1 MCIIDMTVSKEDLIK
16 NTFYITYVFLIT
28 TGTITFIES
37 LRTKEEKVRNI
48 LNLETCISVIA
59 AFFYGK
65 FVQEL
70 DTTIDYKKINE
81 TRYVDWAITTPIML
95 LVLVLA
101 FLFNNKEGA
110 FSFSKY
116 LVILVL
122 NYAMLGFGYVGEL
135 GLMDRTTSNGLGFVA
150 FAGMYYYI
158 YQNYIKGRSN
168 NDNLLLYSLFV
179 FLWAFYG
186 VFYFFDSV
194 TRNVGYNV
202 LDLFSKCFVGIFFWA
217 YYTKVFKLP

>member
-1 MCIIDMTVSKEDLIK
+1 MDISKEELIT

-65 FVQEL
+65 FVKDL
-70 DTTIDYKKINE
+70 DKGIDYKKINE

-110 FSFSKY
+110 LSFSKY

-135 GLMDRTTSNGLGFVA
+135 GLMDKTTSNGFGFVA

-158 YQNYIKGRSN
+158 YQNYIKGRNN
-168 NDNLLLYSLFV
+168 NDNFILYSLFL
-179 FLWAFYG
+179 FLWALYG

-194 TRNVGYNV
+194 TRNIGYNV

>member
-1 MCIIDMTVSKEDLIK
+1 MDIRNEELIT
-16 NTFYITYVFLIT
+16 NSFYITYVFLIT
-28 TGTITFIES
+28 TGTICFIES
-37 LRTKEEKVRNI
+37 LRTKEDKVRNI
-48 LNLETCISVIA
+48 LNLETCISIIA

-65 FVQEL
+65 FVQDLEKGV
-70 DTTIDYKKINE
+70 DYKKINE

-116 LVILVL
+116 LVILIL

-135 GLMDRTTSNGLGFVA
+135 GLMDKKTSNGLGFVA

-158 YQNYIKGRSN
+158 YQNYIKGRTN
-168 NDNLLLYSLFV
+168 NDNVLLYSLF
-179 FLWAFYG
+179 FILWAFYG

-202 LDLFSKCFVGIFFWA
+202 LDLLSKCFVGIFFWA
-217 YYTKVFKLP
+217 YCTKVFKLP

>member
-1 MCIIDMTVSKEDLIK
+1 
-16 NTFYITYVFLIT
+16 
-28 TGTITFIES
+28 
-37 LRTKEEKVRNI
+37 
-48 LNLETCISVIA
+48 
-59 AFFYGK
+59 
-65 FVQEL
+65 
-70 DTTIDYKKINE
+70 
-81 TRYVDWAITTPIML
+81 ML
-95 LVLVLA
+95 VH
-101 FLFNNKEGA
+101 
-110 FSFSKY
+110 S
-116 LVILVL
+116 
-122 NYAMLGFGYVGEL
+122 FGYVGEL

-179 FLWAFYG
+179 FLWALYG

>member
-1 MCIIDMTVSKEDLIK
+1 MTVSKEDLIV

-59 AFFYGK
+59 ALFYGK
-65 FVQEL
+65 FVQDL
-70 DTTIDYKKINE
+70 DKGIDYKKINE

-95 LVLVLA
+95 LVLILA

-116 LVILVL
+116 LL
-122 NYAMLGFGYVGEL
+122 
-135 GLMDRTTSNGLGFVA
+135 D
-150 FAGMYYYI
+150 YYI
-158 YQNYIKGRSN
+158 GPIAKATCEVACEVPCEVPCKAPCEVVY
-168 NDNLLLYSLFV
+168 DM
-179 FLWAFYG
+179 
-186 VFYFFDSV
+186 
-194 TRNVGYNV
+194 
-202 LDLFSKCFVGIFFWA
+202 C
-217 YYTKVFKLP
+217 

>member
-1 MCIIDMTVSKEDLIK
+1 MTVSQEDLIV

-65 FVQEL
+65 FVKEL

-95 LVLVLA
+95 LVLILA

-122 NYAMLGFGYVGEL
+122 NYAMLGFGYVGEI
-135 GLMDRTTSNGLGFVA
+135 GLMDRITSNGLGFIA
-150 FAGMYYYI
+150 FAGIYYYFF
-158 YQNYIKGRSN
+158 QNYIKGRSN
-168 NDNLLLYSLFV
+168 NDDFLLYSLFL
-179 FLWAFYG
+179 FLWALYG
-186 VFYFFDSV
+186 VFYFFDSIS
-194 TRNVGYNV
+194 RNVGYNV
-202 LDLFSKCFVGIFFWA
+202 LDLFSRCFVGIFFWA
-217 YYTKVFKLP
+217 YYTKVFKPP

>member
-1 MCIIDMTVSKEDLIK
+1 MGISKEELII

-65 FVQEL
+65 FVKDL
-70 DTTIDYKKINE
+70 DKGIDYKKINE

-135 GLMDRTTSNGLGFVA
+135 GLMDRVTSNGLGFVA

-158 YQNYIKGRSN
+158 YQNYIKGRNN
-168 NDNLLLYSLFV
+168 NDNFLLYSLFL
-179 FLWAFYG
+179 FLWALYG

-194 TRNVGYNV
+194 SRNIGYNV

-217 YYTKVFKLP
+217 YYTKVFILP

>member
-1 MCIIDMTVSKEDLIK
+1 MSVSKEDLIV

-65 FVQEL
+65 FVKDL
-70 DTTIDYKKINE
+70 DKGIDYKKINE

-150 FAGMYYYI
+150 FTGMYYYI
-158 YQNYIKGRSN
+158 
-168 NDNLLLYSLFV
+168 LHLP
-179 FLWAFYG
+179 
-186 VFYFFDSV
+186 
-194 TRNVGYNV
+194 
-202 LDLFSKCFVGIFFWA
+202 
-217 YYTKVFKLP
+217 KLHQGAVQQR

>member
-1 MCIIDMTVSKEDLIK
+1 MEISKEELII
-16 NTFYITYVFLIT
+16 NTFYITYVLLIT

-65 FVQEL
+65 FVKDL
-70 DTTIDYKKINE
+70 DKGIDYKKINE

-116 LVILVL
+116 VVILVL
-122 NYAMLGFGYVGEL
+122 NYVMLGFGYVGEL
-135 GLMDRTTSNGLGFVA
+135 GLMDKTTSNGFGFAA

-158 YQNYIKGRSN
+158 YHNYIKGRN
-168 NDNLLLYSLFV
+168 NGDNFMLYALFV
-179 FLWAFYG
+179 ILWAFYG
-186 VFYFFDSV
+186 VFYTFDSV
-194 TRNVGYNV
+194 SRNIGYNV
-202 LDLFSKCFVGIFFWA
+202 LDLLSKCFVGIFFWA

>member
-1 MCIIDMTVSKEDLIK
+1 MDISKEELIT

-65 FVQEL
+65 FVKDL
-70 DTTIDYKKINE
+70 DKGIDYKKINE

-110 FSFSKY
+110 LSFSKY

-135 GLMDRTTSNGLGFVA
+135 GLMDKTTSNGLGFVA

-158 YQNYIKGRSN
+158 YQNYIKGRNN

-179 FLWAFYG
+179 FLWALYG

-194 TRNVGYNV
+194 TRNIGYNV

>member
-1 MCIIDMTVSKEDLIK
+1 MTVSKEDLIK

-179 FLWAFYG
+179 FLWALYG
-186 VFYFFDSV
+186 VFYFFESV